1 MWQKIKG
8 AKGYLLVGM
17 GDAQRQALEKRLDA
31 AGIPHTRVDLEL
43 VKQKD
48 AIKKA
53 RAP

>member
-17 GDAQRQALEKRLDA
+17 GDAHRQALEKRLDA
-31 AGIPHTRVDLEL
+31 AGIPHARVDLEL

-53 RAP
+53 WAP